1 MPEAIIHGV
10 SRDHPRRRSGWG
22 AATPPSRCV
31 SCSRDWSARIF
42 EGGIAIKTMPGW
54 PAMPPGP
61 RDCAA
66 KRGAATRPS
75 YAAQR
80 VRDCDART
88 LSHSNLV
95 TDFRHQSRISPPA
108 SRAAGRRFAT
118 THASVTD
125 LLVSRPRAGFL
136 FDGHARR
143 GDGETARD
151 EADAQRRGCPVVQ
164 RQHRLEWCS
173 RSSRLRHRLRHRCTS
188 MTACGCLRQLVSN
201 LQPISC

>member
-1 MPEAIIHGV
+1 MANEAARA
-10 SRDHPRRRSGWG
+10 SRNRNGADSSSSEAQSQAASWG
-22 AATPPSRCV
+22 SLGAPAGRLRDLARVDRGRIQARPQLRRCV

-108 SRAAGRRFAT
+108 SRVAGRRFAT

-125 LLVSRPRAGFL
+125 TPHLQKPASR
-136 FDGHARR
+136 
-143 GDGETARD
+143 
-151 EADAQRRGCPVVQ
+151 
-164 RQHRLEWCS
+164 RLS
-173 RSSRLRHRLRHRCTS
+173 F
-188 MTACGCLRQLVSN
+188 
-201 LQPISC
+201 